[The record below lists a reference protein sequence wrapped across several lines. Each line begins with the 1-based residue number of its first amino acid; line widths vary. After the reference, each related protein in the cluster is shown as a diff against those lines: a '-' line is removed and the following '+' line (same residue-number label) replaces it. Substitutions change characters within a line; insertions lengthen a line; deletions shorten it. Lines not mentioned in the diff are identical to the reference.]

1 MVLWRKQ
8 VALFKKAVLEAKR
21 KCFDDFISN
30 INYKEDTPFT
40 LEELRLAIEF
50 QRVKKSPGA
59 DNIHVEFLKHMSDT
73 VKNTLLCT
81 FNRIWETGLVPA
93 QWKRA
98 VVIPILKKNKDP
110 KQLSSYRPISLTS
123 ILGKTT
129 EKLILNRLN
138 WYLEDR
144 NLIVNEQAGFRKN
157 RSTTDQVTYLIQIVK
172 DALDNRNIL
181 TAVYVDFKSAYDTLW
196 REKLH
201 QKLLNAGVCGNMF
214 KWIRSFTDQRIC
226 KIKFGNGLS
235 KCLQTGLT
243 QGAVESYSLFNLYI
257 NDLVSALETV
267 KDADCLLF
275 ADDLVIWTQA
285 PKRNA
290 KSLIK
295 NKINKAIDI
304 LSDWCIKNNLTVNL
318 EKTATQTFSLAHQ
331 TLLPDLKYRD
341 AALIYSSKFNYLGVT
356 FDNKLY

>member
-1 MVLWRKQ
+1 MSSQ
-8 VALFKKAVLEAKR
+8 IKKEIRDAEKNLN
-21 KCFDDFISN
+21 SSH
-30 INYKEDTPFT
+30 DTHIIFTATFT
-40 LEELRLAIEF
+40 LEELRLAIEC
-50 QRVKKSPGA
+50 QRVKKSPGE

-73 VKNTLLCT
+73 VKNTLLYT

-123 ILGKTT
+123 ILGKTM

-157 RSTTDQVTYLIQIVK
+157 RSTTDQVTYLSQIVK

-181 TAVYVDFKSAYDTLW
+181 SAVYVDFKSAYDTVW

-214 KWIRSFTDQRIC
+214 KWIRSFTDQL
-226 KIKFGNGLS
+226 FGASQPNVKGLNP
-235 KCLQTGLT
+235 T
-243 QGAVESYSLFNLYI
+243 
-257 NDLVSALETV
+257 
-267 KDADCLLF
+267 
-275 ADDLVIWTQA
+275 
-285 PKRNA
+285 
-290 KSLIK
+290 
-295 NKINKAIDI
+295 
-304 LSDWCIKNNLTVNL
+304 
-318 EKTATQTFSLAHQ
+318 
-331 TLLPDLKYRD
+331 
-341 AALIYSSKFNYLGVT
+341 
-356 FDNKLY
+356 